1 MESLKKIVNEVF
13 LVDIEVTGS
22 KRSCVDA
29 RKVYSKI
36 LKEIGYSYQFIGDT
50 IGRDHSTIIHYVKG
64 IDDLLTYD
72 ALFNKRFNICKKKF
86 LLENRK
92 IIMKSDDNIHLTVI
106 DLAEKLEMA
115 EMDKNKSLE
124 NFVIFLEEYEKAH
137 NKMPST
143 KYCREVILPLFDS

>member
-1 MESLKKIVNEVF
+1 MESLKQIVNEVF
-13 LVDIEVTGS
+13 LVDIEKTSS

-64 IDDLLTYD
+64 IDDLLMYD
-72 ALFNKRFNICKKKF
+72 SVFNKRFSICKKKF

-92 IIMKSDDNIHLTVI
+92 IIMKSNDNVHLEAI
-106 DLAEKLEMA
+106 SLSERLEQA
-115 EMDKNKSLE
+115 ILDKQEVLHRFINQLDIYQKEYKSMPT
-124 NFVIFLEEYEKAH
+124 IEYCK
-137 NKMPST
+137 
-143 KYCREVILPLFDS
+143 EVILPLFDD